1 MDAHAR
7 MRRSLKRAPIRR
19 AGSTVKNPSLLL
31 WMLLAICAVAA
42 FAYWDEQREFASA
55 LADFAGEQHALARA
69 VALALRNPLVR
80 SKTTTAWIGQGPT
93 GSTSDARTRLASAL
107 KTDQFASAVRSV
119 EQPNQVQVLIKDPFE
134 RGLTA
139 SDGRVVQSPT
149 IEDGFTSNASWV
161 RLGRTEAGALGL
173 PSRTAM
179 AGLTTLDNGGEQWG
193 VVVLATAER
202 ERDREV
208 LAQWRLVLSV
218 VVASG
223 LVLTFGGLALRTQR
237 KQMSLA
243 HELEVASVQSEL
255 DERLVRADKLATMGA
270 LATGIAHEVSTPLGV
285 IVGRAGQVLSKLSG
299 DERSKRAVEV
309 IVQQAERISDIIRGF
324 LALARGDSPRMARVD
339 PAALGKVALEL
350 VQHRFGKAGVH
361 LTSISDPD
369 LPKVGCEP
377 RLMEQVLVNLLLN
390 ACDACE
396 PGGNVDLRVVAE
408 EQCVAFVVTDD
419 GSGIS
424 PDAAARI
431 MEPFFTTKAEGEGS
445 GLGLAIANELVKH
458 HRGSLSVAAR
468 QGHHGTRACVELPSI
483 TEQNNV

>member
-1 MDAHAR
+1 
-7 MRRSLKRAPIRR
+7 MRRSSERAPIHTRGRR
-19 AGSTVKNPSLLL
+19 VQSPSVLL

-42 FAYWDEQREFASA
+42 VAYWDEQREFASA
-55 LADFAGEQHALARA
+55 LADFAGEQHALAQA
-69 VALALRNPLVR
+69 VALALRNPLAQSRASAAPVDRGTPGPLGEARMR
-80 SKTTTAWIGQGPT
+80 SG
-93 GSTSDARTRLASAL
+93 SAL
-107 KTDQFASAVRSV
+107 KTDQLSSAVRSV
-119 EQPNQVQVLIKDPFE
+119 ERPHQIQVLIKYPFGN
-134 RGLTA
+134 GLTA
-139 SDGRVVQSPT
+139 SDGRVVRSPT
-149 IEDGFTSNASWV
+149 IEHGFTSNAPWV
-161 RLGRTEAGALGL
+161 RLARSEAGTLGL
-173 PSRTAM
+173 PARTAM
-179 AGLTTLDNGGEQWG
+179 AGLTTLDNGGERWG

-223 LVLTFGGLALRTQR
+223 LVLAFGGLALRTQR

-243 HELEVASVQSEL
+243 HELEVAAVQSEL
-255 DERLVRADKLATMGA
+255 DERLVHADKLATMGA

-285 IVGRAGQVLSKLSG
+285 IVGRAEQMLSRLNG
-299 DERSKRAVEV
+299 DERSRRAVEA
-309 IVQQAERISDIIRGF
+309 IVQQAERITDIIRGF

-339 PAALGKVALEL
+339 PAALGKVALDL
-350 VQHRFGKAGVH
+350 VQHRFAKAGVH
-361 LTSISDPD
+361 LTSFSDPE
-369 LPKVGCEP
+369 LPRIGCEP

-408 EQCVAFVVTDD
+408 EQRVAFVVTDD

-424 PDAAARI
+424 ADAAARV
-431 MEPFFTTKAEGEGS
+431 MEPFFTTKAVGEGS

-483 TEQNNV
+483 SEQHHA

>member
-1 MDAHAR
+1 
-7 MRRSLKRAPIRR
+7 MRRSPERAPIHLVGRQ
-19 AGSTVKNPSLLL
+19 VKSASLLV
-31 WMLLAICAVAA
+31 WMVLTICAVAA
-42 FAYWDEQREFASA
+42 LAYWDEQREFAAA
-55 LADFAGEQHALARA
+55 LADFAGEQHALAQA
-69 VALALRNPLVR
+69 VALALRNPLVHSQSANAR
-80 SKTTTAWIGQGPT
+80 IGQASS
-93 GSTSDARTRLASAL
+93 GSTSEARMRLGAAL
-107 KTDQFASAVRSV
+107 KTAQFASAVKSV
-119 EQPNQVQVLIKDPFE
+119 ERPRQVQVLIRDPVGP
-134 RGLTA
+134 GLTG
-139 SDGRVVQSPT
+139 SDGRVVRSPT
-149 IEDGFTSNASWV
+149 IEGGFTSNASWV
-161 RLGRTEAGALGL
+161 RLGRNEAGTLGL
-173 PSRTAM
+173 PARTAM

-208 LAQWRLVLSV
+208 FAQWRLVLSV

-223 LVLTFGGLALRTQR
+223 LVLAFGGLALRTQR

-243 HELEVASVQSEL
+243 HELEVASVQSKL

-285 IVGRAGQVLSKLSG
+285 IVGRAEQVLSKLNG
-299 DERSKRAVEV
+299 DERSKRAVEA

-339 PAALGKVALEL
+339 PATLGKVALDL
-350 VQHRFGKAGVH
+350 VQHRFAKAGVH
-361 LTSISDPD
+361 LTSFSDPD
-369 LPKVGCEP
+369 LPEIGCEP

-408 EQCVAFVVTDD
+408 EQRVAFVVTDD

-424 PDAAARI
+424 ADAAARI
-431 MEPFFTTKAEGEGS
+431 IEPFFTTKAVGEGS

-468 QGHHGTRACVELPSI
+468 QGHHGTRACVELPST
-483 TEQNNV
+483 TEQKGA